1 MKPRYFT
8 LLWCLLL
15 LGITTNL
22 PAQQEKLPTLSV
34 DDYQQWENLGWQSWL
49 SDNGRWMAYQVSL
62 VNENDTLHIRS
73 TDGEK
78 HYKYAHSD
86 NPDFSS
92 DGKWAAIRK
101 GYSPDEEEAMKKKK
115 KPIENK
121 VILLNLDNGEEE
133 TFESISSFEISHD
146 GKHLIMSTYPP
157 KDSKAKGKDLIVH
170 NLDTR
175 TSRNIG
181 NVSEWALNDKGNLLA
196 YIIDAEK
203 NRGNGVELFDL
214 SKYSISF
221 LASDT
226 TTFRKLAWEEE
237 KPALTFMQAFY
248 DTAYTEANHRIY
260 AYKDL
265 EAGTDQLI
273 LDPSKRK
280 DFPTGMHIRE
290 TYTPRWSEDLN
301 RIFVGIDDWDEKEVE
316 EKGED
321 KKEKKKK
328 ADEEKVPEMEIW
340 HWKDADIMPRQ
351 RRTYNRDKDAT
362 FLSVWDVANNNFV
375 QIEDKKMKDASMVGD
390 GEAMILMDETPYEP
404 QFRLEHADVYVA
416 DAKTGQRK
424 LAMKN
429 FPRNNFYRSSPDGQY
444 LLYFIDNHWHTYN
457 IKSGKTTNLTK
468 ALKTPFWNTRYDGP
482 REILPPFGNGGW
494 TKGDKEVLLYS
505 EYDIWAFQPDG
516 SGHKRLTEGE
526 KEEMVYRVYRVDR
539 EEDYIDLDKPLF
551 FSLFGDITK
560 ESGYARV
567 NADWEIEEKMV
578 MDKRVRSLN
587 KAEEADAYT
596 YVAESYTDSPDVFFT
611 DGSLKDAK
619 QLSNTNPQQ
628 EKYAWGKTELIDYK
642 NEKGEKLQG
651 LLHYPANYEKGKQYP
666 MITYIYERRT
676 DSKNNYIAP
685 TDRRAYNLT
694 HYVQNGYFVFQ
705 PDIVYE
711 TNHPGES
718 AVECVVPAVEKV
730 LKTGMI
736 AKDKVGLMGHS
747 WGGYQTAFI
756 ITQTDLFSAA
766 IAGAPLTNM
775 ISMYN
780 SIYWNTGTPDQQIF
794 ETSQGRLREPYW
806 NLMEEYVANSPV
818 FQAQNIKTPVL
829 MTFGDEDGAVDYHQ
843 GIEMYITMRRLEKPL
858 IMLLYEGENHGLR
871 KKENQIDYFN
881 KVTEFFDHH
890 LMGNDPKD
898 WIVEGQSYLKK
909 KEKEKKKVIKP

>member
-1 MKPRYFT
+1 MMYQNTLKLCLGLFLLSLSTT
-8 LLWCLLL
+8 LL
-15 LGITTNL
+15 
-22 PAQQEKLPTLSV
+22 AQEEKPTLSV
-34 DDYQQWENLGWQSWL
+34 EDYQEWQNLSWANWL
-49 SDNGRWMAYQVSL
+49 SDNGQWMAYRVTL
-62 VNENDTLHIRS
+62 VNENDTLYISS
-73 TDGEK
+73 TDGNKE
-78 HYKYAHSD
+78 HKYAHA
-86 NPDFSS
+86 NAPQFSI
-92 DGKWAAIRK
+92 DGKWVAIRQ
-101 GYSPDEEEAMKKKK
+101 GFSPKKEEQMKKKK
-115 KPIENK
+115 QPVQNK
-121 VILLNLDNGEEE
+121 MVLLNLETGEDE
-133 TFESISSFEISHD
+133 TFESISSFSISENS
-146 GKHLIMSTYPP
+146 KHLIMSTYPP
-157 KDSKAKGKDLIVH
+157 KGSKAKGKDLIVH
-170 NLDTR
+170 NLETG

-196 YIIDAEK
+196 YVIDAEK

-214 SKYSISF
+214 EKYSIQF

-237 KPALTFMQAFY
+237 ASALTFMQAIY
-248 DTAYTEANHRIY
+248 DTSYTEANHRIY
-260 AYKDL
+260 AFKDL
-265 EAGTDQLI
+265 ESSTEKLI

-290 TYTPRWSEDLN
+290 TYTPRWSEDLS
-301 RIFVGIDDWDEKEVE
+301 RIFVGMDDWDEKEE
-316 EKGED
+316 EPKKD
-321 KKEKKKK
+321 KKDK
-328 ADEEKVPEMEIW
+328 AEEEKVPEMEIW

-351 RRTYNRDKDAT
+351 RRTYNRDKNET
-362 FLSVWDVANNNFV
+362 YLSVWNVADDNFV
-375 QIEDKKMKDASMVGD
+375 QIEDKKVKDASMIGD
-390 GEAMILMDETPYEP
+390 GEKMILLDETPYEP

-457 IKSGKTTNLTK
+457 VKTGKTTNLTK
-468 ALKTPFWNTRYDGP
+468 SLKTPFWNTRYDGP
-482 REILPPFGNGGW
+482 REILPPYGSGGW
-494 TKGDKEVLLYS
+494 TKGDKEVLLYT
-505 EYDIWAFQPDG
+505 EYDIWAFKPDG
-516 SGHKRLTEGE
+516 SGHKKLTEGE
-526 KEEMVYRVYRVDR
+526 KEEMMYRTYRVDR
-539 EEDYIDLDKPLF
+539 EEDYIDPEKPLF
-551 FSLFGDITK
+551 FTVFGDKTK
-560 ESGYARV
+560 ESGYLSV
-567 NADWEIEEKMV
+567 NASNWSLGEKLL
-578 MDKRVRSLN
+578 MDKRVRGLN
-587 KAEEADAYT
+587 KAKDADAYT
-596 YVAESYTDSPDVFFT
+596 FIQESYTDSPDIFFAK
-611 DGSLKDAK
+611 GSLKNAK

-628 EKYAWGKTELIDYK
+628 EKYAWGKTELIEYK
-642 NEKGEKLQG
+642 NADGKKLQG
-651 LLHYPANYEKGKQYP
+651 LLHYPANYEKGKEYP

-676 DSKNNYIAP
+676 DSKNNYVAP

-705 PDIVYE
+705 PDIIYK

-718 AVECVVPAVEKV
+718 AVDCVVPAVEKV

-736 AKDKVGLMGHS
+736 DKDKVGLMGHS
-747 WGGYQTAFI
+747 WGGYQTAFL

-780 SIYWNTGTPDQQIF
+780 SIYWNSGTPDQQIF

-843 GIEMYITMRRLEKPL
+843 GIEMYITMRRLSKPL
-858 IMLLYEGENHGLR
+858 IMLLYEGENHGLA
-871 KKENQIDYFN
+871 KKENQKDYFN

-890 LMGNDPKD
+890 LKGNTPKE

-909 KEKEKKKVIKP
+909 KEKESKKVIKP